1 MSGHSP
7 ETLSKIGIE
16 AYYLWEKAGYPDG
29 DGGNF
34 WFEAEKIVLA
44 SLKKAKRPPVKKKKA
59 APAPVVT
66 EEKAPKSKKKKD
78 KDKDD
83 GKKKKKKKKKD

>member
-1 MSGHSP
+1 VSGHSP

-16 AYYLWEKAGYPDG
+16 AYYLWEKAGYPAG
-29 DGGNF
+29 DGAAF
-34 WFEAEKIVLA
+34 WIEAEKTLLA
-44 SLKKAKRPPVKKKKA
+44 SLNKAKRPPVKKKKA

-66 EEKAPKSKKKKD
+66 EEEAPKSKKKK
-78 KDKDD
+78 KKEKDD